1 MVNIKKFFIIY
12 ILFSGFFGFSQR
24 KDTLDIPKVELYKKN
39 TKELIPAQV
48 LFGKDLHNL
57 NSHSVADALRYFSG
71 VQIKDYGGIGGLKT
85 INIRSMGSQHIGVF
99 YDGIQLG
106 NAQNGVVDLGK
117 FSLDD
122 VEEISLYNG
131 QKSEIFQPAKD
142 FGSSGSIY
150 IQPKRPHFNGKDT
163 NLVFRLKNSSIDLF
177 NPSYRLEQKLSE
189 KMSMSFSS
197 EFLQSD
203 GVYKFRY
210 HKKYPNG
217 KTAYDTIAKRQ
228 DSDIRAKRWELGV
241 FGKGWDARGY
251 AYESNRGIP
260 AAIVNGRFGARGQ
273 RLNDRN
279 YFIQTS
285 FKKKIFPKLE
295 TQWKGK
301 FAYDETKYTDTVS
314 SIKIQNRYI
323 QREVYLSSSA
333 LYSAA
338 PHWDFSISTDFQ
350 WNNLDADLVNFSY
363 PTRYTEMLAVATT
376 FQKNRWKILASVL
389 GTFVQEKVERNTKSP
404 NKNEWTPSLFL
415 SYQLWKE
422 QDFTLRAFYKKSFRM
437 PTFNDLYYTMIGTS
451 NLKPEYTHQYNFG
464 FTYQNRKNHRFFEEF
479 YLKTDAYFNKVENKI
494 IAAPNGSM
502 FRWAMLNLGKV
513 EILGIDANLHT
524 KFRIKDLKI
533 KPLLSFTYQKAR
545 DFSSRENNFYGH
557 QIPYTP
563 WHSGTFSVM
572 TEYKSWG
579 LHYSFVYVGER
590 YDVNQN
596 NIAYNYVQPWYTHDI
611 SVQKRFLWGKH
622 EFGASLEI
630 NNLLNQYYD
639 VVLNY
644 PMPGRNFKLILNW
657 KW

>member
-1 MVNIKKFFIIY
+1 M
-12 ILFSGFFGFSQR
+12 
-24 KDTLDIPKVELYKKN
+24 
-39 TKELIPAQV
+39 
-48 LFGKDLHNL
+48 
-57 NSHSVADALRYFSG
+57 
-71 VQIKDYGGIGGLKT
+71 
-85 INIRSMGSQHIGVF
+85 
-99 YDGIQLG
+99 
-106 NAQNGVVDLGK
+106 
-117 FSLDD
+117 
-122 VEEISLYNG
+122 
-131 QKSEIFQPAKD
+131 
-142 FGSSGSIY
+142 
-150 IQPKRPHFNGKDT
+150 
-163 NLVFRLKNSSIDLF
+163 
-177 NPSYRLEQKLSE
+177 
-189 KMSMSFSS
+189 
-197 EFLQSD
+197 
-203 GVYKFRY
+203 
-210 HKKYPNG
+210 
-217 KTAYDTIAKRQ
+217 
-228 DSDIRAKRWELGV
+228 
-241 FGKGWDARGY
+241 
-251 AYESNRGIP
+251 
-260 AAIVNGRFGARGQ
+260 
-273 RLNDRN
+273 
-279 YFIQTS
+279 
-285 FKKKIFPKLE
+285 FPKLE

-333 LYSAA
+333 LYSAT

-376 FQKNRWKILASVL
+376 FQKNRWKVLASVL
-389 GTFVQEKVERNTKSP
+389 GTFVQEKVEQNTKSP

-415 SYQLWKE
+415 SYQPWKE

-451 NLKPEYTHQYNFG
+451 NLKPEYTHQYNLG

-545 DFSSRENNFYGH
+545 DFSSREDNFYGH

-563 WHSGTFSVM
+563 WYSGTFSVM
-572 TEYKSWG
+572 TEHKSWG

-611 SVQKRFLWGKH
+611 SVQKRFLWGKQ